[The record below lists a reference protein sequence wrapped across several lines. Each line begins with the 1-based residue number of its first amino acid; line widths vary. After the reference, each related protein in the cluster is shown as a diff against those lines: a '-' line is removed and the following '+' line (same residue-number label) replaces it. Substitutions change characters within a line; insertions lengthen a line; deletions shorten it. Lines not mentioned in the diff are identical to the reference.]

1 MSPTEIP
8 ALRTKCCKRLSLAH
22 LQTLVPGSICIPISI
37 PKTTMRTIIAN
48 ITTSHMLHKYT
59 TDYATWLIILN

>member
-48 ITTSHMLHKYT
+48 ITTSHMLHNT
-59 TDYATWLIILN
+59 QQIMQHGLLFLN